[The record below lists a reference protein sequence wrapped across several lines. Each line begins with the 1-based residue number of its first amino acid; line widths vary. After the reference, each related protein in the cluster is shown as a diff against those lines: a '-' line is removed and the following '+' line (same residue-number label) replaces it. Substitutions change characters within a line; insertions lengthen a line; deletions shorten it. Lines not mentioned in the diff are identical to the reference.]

1 MKKRIPN
8 IYKFIICLSIFECF
22 LITKSINAF
31 FPKIN
36 EPNQEELKST
46 SLQIG
51 NTALQLIQFG
61 QNDEAI
67 KLLRLAIKLNPKEV
81 ELWTG
86 LAEAQIRS
94 DRNYEALSSLNQAIK
109 LRPNEQKI
117 YLSQGSIY
125 MSLNDPKKAKIS
137 IKKGLLINKNSE
149 RGYFQ
154 LGNAEIMLNNYK
166 SALNAFKKSSEINSD
181 FWQSINNEG
190 LVLYELNNFKDAI
203 SKFRSALKIS
213 NDAEPMLALA
223 IVLYTSDN
231 KSIESL
237 NLAKNALKSNPQ
249 YVSNKYQATLSS
261 TSFTNDRNQPND
273 DIAAFIAV
281 SASLSDMLAS
291 LPLHSK
297 RLLGL
302 VHPWARSASCPSSQ
316 SRQSW

>member
-46 SLQIG
+46 SVQIAK
-51 NTALQLIQFG
+51 TAIQLIQFG

-190 LVLYELNNFKDAI
+190 LVLYELNNLKDAI

-249 YVSNKYQATLSS
+249 YVSKDYQAQQLWGKKL
-261 TSFTNDRNQPND
+261 QK
-273 DIAAFIAV
+273 
-281 SASLSDMLAS
+281 SAQ
-291 LPLHSK
+291 
-297 RLLGL
+297 LLFKNKEMRK
-302 VHPWARSASCPSSQ
+302 VVREAKKKSQ
-316 SRQSW
+316 